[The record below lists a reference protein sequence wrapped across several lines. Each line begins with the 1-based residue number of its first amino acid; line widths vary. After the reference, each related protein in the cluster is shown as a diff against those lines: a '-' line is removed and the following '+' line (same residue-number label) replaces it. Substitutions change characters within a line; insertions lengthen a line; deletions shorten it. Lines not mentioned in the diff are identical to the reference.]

1 MSGDTGITQSAEA
14 HLHERP
20 YYAAAGTSL
29 VLAFVWLGLWAANGA
44 LPRSESPAFFSTA
57 SQVLPILL
65 LTFAVEKRF
74 FHSEPVA
81 QFSATAAV
89 AFSLVMLGSGVGL
102 VMAIVT
108 QAVTGQPSL
117 VLATA
122 TTYLVAN
129 ALASS
134 LALIVASAAESVGI
148 GRVFTARTEII
159 VSGPLKT
166 LGLMAASLVGAALIV
181 LYTDGMFS
189 DLFGAAPIHI
199 ALPTGVISVLWLA
212 AALWVGGRDR
222 RPALRVWLSVGTA
235 TAWLGVSLFFGWAV
249 SSSGNGIS
257 LAEATGIFG
266 AVFAPPPMLILVAA
280 MRPALAA
287 GIRARLKD
295 RKRTGEPPR
304 DRE

>member
-1 MSGDTGITQSAEA
+1 MTESVEA
-14 HLHERP
+14 RPHERP
-20 YYAAAGTSL
+20 YYAAAATSL
-29 VLAFVWLGLWAANGA
+29 VVAFVWLGLWAAEGA
-44 LPRSESPAFFSTA
+44 LPRSENPAFFSTA

-74 FHSEPVA
+74 FHSEPAA

-108 QAVTGQPSL
+108 QGVTGQPSL

-148 GRVFTARTEII
+148 GRVFTTRTEVI
-159 VSGPLKT
+159 VSGPLKM
-166 LGLMAASLVGAALIV
+166 LGLMATSLAGAALIV

-189 DLFGAAPIHI
+189 DLFGSVPIHI
-199 ALPTGVISVLWLA
+199 ALPTGAISVLWLA

-222 RPALRVWLSVGTA
+222 RPILRIWLSVGTA

-249 SSSGNGIS
+249 SSSENGIS

-266 AVFAPPPMLILVAA
+266 AVFAPPPLLILAAA
-280 MRPALAA
+280 MRPALVAS
-287 GIRARLKD
+287 IRTRLKD
-295 RKRTGEPPR
+295 RRRTSELPR
-304 DRE
+304 DR